1 MKFQSG
7 LNFPAAF
14 GLFALVLAV
23 SVGGFANDATATE
36 HQTFVIGTG
45 KVAGVYYPAA
55 GAICQ
60 AMNGV
65 RESGDPTCAVV
76 PGESSKANLAALRAA
91 RTDFAIV
98 QSDWQFWAH
107 QGAEFFADPTPFASL
122 RAVMALHAE
131 PLVIAVRRDSG
142 IGALA
147 DLKGKRVSVGA
158 PASASRGMMEALM
171 GALGWSM
178 SDFGEVQEL
187 AAPQQAA
194 ALCDSDIDSAV
205 YAVGSPSATL
215 AALAARCEVSFLPL
229 TGPEVDQLL
238 AENKF
243 YRTAAIPAGIYAGID
258 AAVPTF
264 GVGATLVTRAN
275 MSETVVAALV
285 NAVLEN
291 FEAFRALHPALTW
304 LDADQMMSAGLSAPL
319 HPAAARVFT
328 EREGS

>member
-1 MKFQSG
+1 
-7 LNFPAAF
+7 
-14 GLFALVLAV
+14 
-23 SVGGFANDATATE
+23 
-36 HQTFVIGTG
+36 
-45 KVAGVYYPAA
+45 
-55 GAICQ
+55 
-60 AMNGV
+60 
-65 RESGDPTCAVV
+65 
-76 PGESSKANLAALRAA
+76 
-91 RTDFAIV
+91 
-98 QSDWQFWAH
+98 
-107 QGAEFFADPTPFASL
+107 
-122 RAVMALHAE
+122 
-131 PLVIAVRRDSG
+131 
-142 IGALA
+142 
-147 DLKGKRVSVGA
+147 
-158 PASASRGMMEALM
+158 MMEALM

-187 AAPQQAA
+187 AAPQQAD
-194 ALCDSDIDSAV
+194 ALCNGDIDSAV

-215 AALAARCEVSFLPL
+215 AALAARCDVSFLPL

-258 AAVPTF
+258 TAVPTF

-285 NAVLEN
+285 TAVLEN

-304 LDADQMMSAGLSAPL
+304 LETDQMMRGGLSAPL

>member
-1 MKFQSG
+1 MKFQSR
-7 LNFPAAF
+7 LRFPAAC
-14 GLFALVLAV
+14 GLFALALAV
-23 SVGGFANDATATE
+23 SVGVFADDAQATE

-60 AMNGV
+60 AMNAV
-65 RESGDPTCAVV
+65 REAGDPTCAVV
-76 PGESSKANLAALRAA
+76 PGESSKANLTSLRAES
-91 RTDFAIV
+91 TDFAIV

-107 QGAEFFADPTPFASL
+107 QGAEFFADPSPFASL

-142 IGALA
+142 IGVVA

-187 AAPQQAA
+187 APPQQAA
-194 ALCDSDIDSAV
+194 ALCNSGIDAGV

-215 AALAARCEVSFLPL
+215 AALTARCEVSFLPL

-238 AENKF
+238 AENTF

-258 AAVPTF
+258 TAVPTF

-285 NAVLEN
+285 AAVLEN

-304 LDADQMMSAGLSAPL
+304 LEVDQMMRGGLSAPL
-319 HPAAARVFT
+319 HPAAARIFSD
-328 EREGS
+328 RKGS